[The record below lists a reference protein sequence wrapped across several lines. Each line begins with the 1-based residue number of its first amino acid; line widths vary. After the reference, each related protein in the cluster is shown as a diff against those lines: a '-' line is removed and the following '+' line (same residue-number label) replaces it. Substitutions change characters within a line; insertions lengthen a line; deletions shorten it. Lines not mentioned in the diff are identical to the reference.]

1 MGYRIGIDVGGT
13 FTDFVAVNTDQ
24 QMYSGKTPTI
34 TADEAAS
41 VFAGLEQIAA
51 HFGIS
56 LQTLLAETDPIVLGT
71 TVVTNTMLEFAGA
84 NIGLI
89 TTKGFRDIIELRR
102 GYKESLFDIRLPP
115 PHPIVERGKRLGVTE
130 RIDAS
135 GQIVTPLDEQEVYTA
150 LERLRGSGVEAIA
163 VCLLFSFVN
172 PIHERRVRDIIHEV
186 APDLF
191 VTLSSD
197 VLPQV
202 REFEREHH
210 GCERLYQPETAGL
223 SGTAIRPARSPGLPG
238 RTLPDA
244 VQRRDDGYRLCAR
257 ARCGGRLVRSFGRRS
272 GGDVLRR
279 TVRL

>member
-1 MGYRIGIDVGGT
+1 MR
-13 FTDFVAVNTDQ
+13 
-24 QMYSGKTPTI
+24 PTL
-34 TADEAAS
+34 AS
-41 VFAGLEQIAA
+41 P
-51 HFGIS
+51 

-89 TTKGFRDIIELRR
+89 TTKGFRDVIELRR

-135 GQIVTPLDEQEVYTA
+135 GRIVTPLDEAEVYSA
-150 LERLRGSGVEAIA
+150 LEHLRGVGVEAVA

-172 PIHERRVRDIIHEV
+172 PVHERRVRDIIHEID
-186 APDLF
+186 PDLF

-202 REFEREHH
+202 REFERVSTTVVNAYTSPKLRAYLEQLSARLEAQGFRGGLFLMQSNGGMMDIGLRREHGVDAVLSGPSGGVVAATFLGEQSGYKKCHH
-210 GCERLYQPETAGL
+210 GRYGRHELRCL
-223 SGTAIRPARSPGLPG
+223 S
-238 RTLPDA
+238 D
-244 VQRRDDGYRLCAR
+244 
-257 ARCGGRLVRSFGRRS
+257 
-272 GGDVLRR
+272 
-279 TVRL
+279 